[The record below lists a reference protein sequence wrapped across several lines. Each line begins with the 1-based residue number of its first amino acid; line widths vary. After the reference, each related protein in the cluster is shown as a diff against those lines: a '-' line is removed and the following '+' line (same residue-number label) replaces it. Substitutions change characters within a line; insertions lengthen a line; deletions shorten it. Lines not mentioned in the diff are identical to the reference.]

1 MLTASFH
8 IAVPTAFYEDESL
21 NVQGTI
27 GHIKNLYNQGVT
39 SVLVS
44 GTTGEQHSMS
54 LQEKLEIIDALELE
68 EALIS
73 NMEIIFGIAST
84 RMKEVEILA
93 EKVGSSTLAGVMI
106 GFPPY
111 IVPTQKEAF
120 LYTTKIV
127 ELSRKPAILYNNP
140 NRTGFDLSEESI
152 EGLSRISGIVGIKE
166 AGDKEKVRRLRDII
180 QREDFYFYAGGEMD
194 LEEKVR
200 CGYNR
205 LSSMAGNI
213 NAEEINQW
221 FNKMT
226 ANQIVSQQEKEDLLS
241 IMEQVYQGN
250 PIVNLKKILN
260 TRGIPMGSCRG
271 PIGLA

>member
-1 MLTASFH
+1 MLTEQFH
-8 IAVPTAFYEDESL
+8 IAVPTAFYGNESL
-21 NVQGTI
+21 NTHGTLS
-27 GHIKNLYNQGVT
+27 HIKTLYNQGVR
-39 SVLVS
+39 SILVS

-68 EALIS
+68 ESLIS

-93 EKVGSSTLAGVMI
+93 EKVGSSKLAGVMI

-127 ELSRKPAILYNNP
+127 EISRKPAILYNNP

-166 AGDKEKVRRLRDII
+166 AGDKEKVRRLRNII

-200 CGYNR
+200 SGYNR

-213 NAEEINQW
+213 YAEQINQW
-221 FNKMT
+221 FNKMI
-226 ANQIVSQQEKEDLLS
+226 ANQTVSQHEKEDLLS

-260 TRGIPMGSCRG
+260 TSGIPMGSCRS
-271 PIGLA
+271 PIGLV